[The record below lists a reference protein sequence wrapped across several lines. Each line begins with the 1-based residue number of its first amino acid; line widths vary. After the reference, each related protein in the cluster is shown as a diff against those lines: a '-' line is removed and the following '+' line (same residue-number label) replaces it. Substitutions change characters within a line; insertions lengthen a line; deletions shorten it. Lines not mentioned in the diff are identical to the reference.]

1 MTPGMK
7 KYRRVAVWMH
17 RAMRLSDNAALWQA
31 AREADEVIP
40 VLFLGAS
47 PSFRL
52 DSPRRLFIRGS
63 IRALNEDLSR
73 IGSILTVVPG
83 DPLREFPGWVNTHH
97 VEAVYTARIHDPGSA
112 ARDEA
117 LGAKLAS
124 CNCPIHFFNDS
135 LLFDKGEL
143 LTQGGEPYRVYTPFC
158 QHTSTKLAGSTP
170 PYPRVASL
178 RTPALP
184 GFLSID
190 RFPDFARYDPTAG
203 EKNALHRLRRF
214 IRKSLDSYAGAR
226 DTPGIDGTSRLSS
239 YLSIGSLGI
248 RTVLQS
254 VLEALRESDGRCPFR
269 HDFFVRELLWREFF
283 GHVLA
288 HYPEVVDRPFREKFA
303 NLDWSENRKHWSRW
317 CEGRTG
323 YPIVDAGMRQLR
335 QEGWIHNRVRM
346 VVASFLTKDLH
357 VNWQDGEKYFFE
369 RLIDADVASNNG
381 GWQWVAGSGADA
393 APYFRIFNPVRQ
405 SERFDSEGTYIRKY
419 LPELARVPRNF
430 IHEPWKMSITEQ
442 DEAGARIGKDYPSP
456 IVHHAEERE
465 VALALFNR
473 RRRAGHPISRNRTD
487 LR

>member
-17 RAMRLSDNAALWQA
+17 RAMRLSDNAALWHA

-73 IGSILTVVPG
+73 IGSVLTAVPG
-83 DPLREFPGWVNTHH
+83 DPLREFPAWVNTHH
-97 VEAVYTARIHDPGSA
+97 VDAVYAARIHDPGSA
-112 ARDEA
+112 ARDKA

-158 QHTSTKLAGSTP
+158 KHTLTKLAGSTP

-178 RTPALP
+178 RTPTLP
-184 GFLSID
+184 GLRSID

-254 VLEALRESDGRCPFR
+254 VLAALRESDGSRPFR

-288 HYPEVVDRPFREKFA
+288 HYPEVVDRPFREEFA

-323 YPIVDAGMRQLR
+323 YPIVDAGMRQLQ

-346 VVASFLTKDLH
+346 VVASFLTKNLRLP
-357 VNWQDGEKYFFE
+357 WQRGARWFWDT
-369 RLIDADVASNNG
+369 LVDADLANNTL
-381 GWQWVAGSGADA
+381 GWQWTAGCGADA
-393 APYFRIFNPVRQ
+393 APYFRIFNPVAQ
-405 SERFDSEGTYIRKY
+405 GERFDPEGTYIRRWV
-419 LPELARVPRNF
+419 PELRSLPAPWIHRPWEAPAGILARAGIVPGR
-430 IHEPWKMSITEQ
+430 
-442 DEAGARIGKDYPSP
+442 DYPLP
-456 IVHHAEERE
+456 LIDHPAARER
-465 VALALFNR
+465 ALAAYAR
-473 RRRAGHPISRNRTD
+473 MRRATSP
-487 LR
+487 